1 MAASIWS
8 TERLALLVLMA
19 FVASAVIGIVIL
31 TSRPRS
37 FGYAA
42 LAGLIGGLVLRLTPG
57 GKLVAARSADWLAW
71 VGQPLLGVVY
81 ALALAAVFEVLLS
94 PQVPLLRRARPYGR
108 RALRPWLWGTSAEIA
123 ETAGVASWVPEM
135 LGVAVEPRPLSA
147 QQLLQRARIIASVVC
162 GTCVGVFFVVPAFWH
177 ALVDTLMPGHI
188 LVNLIVTAFVTFL
201 LGPLHEEV
209 VALSGSGHHAPAVPH
224 AQHRRLGA
232 TAGLFAVTGLL
243 LVLLQSVHS
252 AIHKQVDTLTLYEW
266 ILLLELCALP
276 LLVTT
281 YYFGAALD
289 RVELGDRR
297 WDRALQASIFAG
309 TLVVMP
315 FTVTYILIDLF
326 PPQFR
331 GSLLEALANFE
342 NIYRL
347 GVLIV
352 VMVLAAILVGV
363 VAAVIV
369 SAATYGVYALALG
382 LAMLESTPATMRKR
396 VCVAVLIAGAV
407 AQGLTSAVAWWFEV
421 NDPFL
426 HLVHLALATGWAC
439 GLYASQFQHEVA
451 QPEPAGTVPAAI
463 R

>member
-1 MAASIWS
+1 LAASIWS

-31 TSRPRS
+31 SSRPRS

-162 GTCVGVFFVVPAFWH
+162 GTCVGVFFVVPAFRH
-177 ALVDTLMPGHI
+177 ALADTLMPGHI

-209 VALSGSGHHAPAVPH
+209 IALSGSGHHSGAVPH

-243 LVLLQSVHS
+243 LVLLQAVHS
-252 AIHKQVDTLTLYEW
+252 AIHKQVDTLTLYDW

-309 TLVVMP
+309 TLVMMP
-315 FTVTYILIDLF
+315 FTVAYILVDLF

-331 GSLLEALANFE
+331 DSLLAAFASFE

-347 GVLIV
+347 AVLAA
-352 VMVLAAILVGV
+352 VMVLAAILVGT
-363 VAAVIV
+363 VAAVIA

-382 LAMLESTPATMRKR
+382 LAMLESTPATVRKR
-396 VCVAVLIAGAV
+396 ACVAVVIAGIV
-407 AQGLTSAVAWWFEV
+407 AQGLTSVVVWWSGV
-421 NDPFL
+421 GDPVL
-426 HLVHLALATGWAC
+426 HWVHLALAAGWAC
-439 GLYASQFQHEVA
+439 GLYASQFQQEMA